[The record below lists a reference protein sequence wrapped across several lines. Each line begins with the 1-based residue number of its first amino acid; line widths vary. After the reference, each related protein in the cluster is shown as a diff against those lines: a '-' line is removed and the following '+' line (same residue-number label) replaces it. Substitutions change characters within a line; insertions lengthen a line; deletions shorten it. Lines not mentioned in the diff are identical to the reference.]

1 MVGTGLSFPYV
12 ALYNNDGGTITYA
25 NGMKLGRGVE
35 MSYEAETSDSN
46 IFYADNREAEI
57 VGGRFLS
64 GTLTAE
70 IDGLETAAK
79 KLVYGLGDAS
89 RTVTVGQE
97 TVELLGMQGAEPP
110 FVGVG
115 YIERTQMEGVVG
127 YYPVIL
133 PKVKFAISGRT
144 AHTQEEDIDWQTQT
158 LEGTFYRD
166 DTATADWLLTSETPY
181 ATEAEAEAVI
191 KAFLNVA

>member
-12 ALYNNDGGTITYA
+12 AKYNFSNGEVTYS

-35 MSYEAETSDSN
+35 MSYETENSDNN

-79 KLVYGLGDAS
+79 KLIYGLGEAS

-127 YYPVIL
+127 FWPIIL
-133 PKVKFAISGRT
+133 PKVKFAVGGRT

-158 LEGTFYRD
+158 LDGTFYRD
-166 DTATADWLLTSETPY
+166 DTDSADWLLQPETPCE
-181 ATEAEAEAVI
+181 TEAEAENII
-191 KAFLNVA
+191 KAFFNIA

>member
-12 ALYNNDGGTITYA
+12 ALYNNEGGTITYA

-97 TVELLGMQGAEPP
+97 TVELLGMQGAEPLCRP
-110 FVGVG
+110 SPCKKKQVRKCRMPDYMRFSCCQKHRRRNASSSKRRRAACQRNSRG
-115 YIERTQMEGVVG
+115 
-127 YYPVIL
+127 
-133 PKVKFAISGRT
+133 
-144 AHTQEEDIDWQTQT
+144 
-158 LEGTFYRD
+158 
-166 DTATADWLLTSETPY
+166 
-181 ATEAEAEAVI
+181 
-191 KAFLNVA
+191 